1 MSFLFLLLTDRECQ
15 TKTTDMPKTASKKIV
30 NAWAMYDWANSAYNL
45 VITSTIFPAYYVG
58 ITAAAHAGEK
68 SYVNFFGR
76 KFINTALQDYALAVV
91 FLVVAI
97 GSPILSSIAD
107 YKRNKKNWLKGFCYL
122 GSLACMALF
131 WFTKNN
137 IEFGMIAF
145 AVAAWGFWS
154 SLVFYNSYL
163 PDIAAPDDQD
173 RVSAKG
179 FALGYIGSVL
189 LQIICFVIIL
199 QPTWFGLSEA
209 DKSIGARISFL
220 LTGLWWLGFAQITFR
235 ALPASSGAERKAKK
249 HVLINGFHE
258 LQNVWSQLKHMP
270 SLRRFLLS
278 FFLYSMGVQTVML
291 VAAGF
296 GKKEIFPKPEDEP
309 KLLITIII
317 IQLVAMVG
325 ATTMSR
331 LSKRIGNWWVITIAL
346 LIWVGITISAYFV
359 QSQTMFYV
367 LAAVVGLVMG
377 GIQSMSR
384 STYSKL
390 LPETQDTTSFFS
402 FYDVSEKIALVIGI
416 FIFGYVEESSGSMRN
431 SIVALA
437 GFFVLGLIAM
447 IYTKPAYEKRMAE
460 LKNKQNEIVHN

>member
-1 MSFLFLLLTDRECQ
+1 MS
-15 TKTTDMPKTASKKIV
+15 TASKKVI

-58 ITAAAHAGEK
+58 ITAAADPHQK
-68 SYVNFFGR
+68 SYVDFFGR
-76 KFINTALQDYALAVV
+76 KFINTALQDYALALV

-131 WFTKNN
+131 FFTKDN

-163 PDIAAPDDQD
+163 PDIAPPEDQD

-179 FALGYIGSVL
+179 FALGYIGSVI
-189 LQIICFVIIL
+189 LQLICFVIIL
-199 QPTWFGLSEA
+199 QPTWFGLNPA
-209 DKSIGARISFL
+209 DKAIGAKISFL

-235 ALPASSGAERKAKK
+235 ALPISSGVERKAKK
-249 HVLINGFHE
+249 NVLLNGFHE
-258 LQNVWSQLKHMP
+258 LQKVWTQLKHMP

-296 GKKEIFPKPEDEP
+296 GKKEIFPKSEDEP

-325 ATTMSR
+325 ATGMSR
-331 LSKRIGNWWVITIAL
+331 LSKRIGNWWVIM
-346 LIWVGITISAYFV
+346 SAVLVWIGVCIGAYYV
-359 QSQTMFYV
+359 RTQTSFYA
-367 LAAVVGLVMG
+367 LAALVGLVMG

-390 LPETQDTTSFFS
+390 LPETLDTTSFFS
-402 FYDVSEKIALVIGI
+402 FYDVCEKIALVIGI
-416 FIFGYVEESSGSMRN
+416 FVFGYVEETSGNMRN

-437 GFFVLGLIAM
+437 SFFILSLFALL
-447 IYTKPAYEKRMAE
+447 YLKPAYEKRMAE
-460 LKNKQNEIVHN
+460 LKTS

>member
-1 MSFLFLLLTDRECQ
+1 MQ
-15 TKTTDMPKTASKKIV
+15 TASKKV
-30 NAWAMYDWANSAYNL
+30 VTGWAMYDWANSAYNL

-58 ITAAAHAGEK
+58 ITAAAHAGEPA
-68 SYVNFFGR
+68 YVSFFGR

-91 FLVVAI
+91 FLLVSI
-97 GSPILSSIAD
+97 TSPILSSIAD
-107 YKRNKKNWLKGFCYL
+107 YKRNKKNWLKVFCYL
-122 GSLACMALF
+122 GATGCIALF

-137 IEFGMIAF
+137 IEYGIIAF

-163 PDIAAPDDQD
+163 PDIAAPEDQD
-173 RVSAKG
+173 RISAKG

-199 QPTWFGLSEA
+199 KPGWFGLSES
-209 DKSIGARISFL
+209 DKSIGARLSFL
-220 LTGLWWLGFAQITFR
+220 LTGLWWIGFAQITFR
-235 ALPASSGAERKAKK
+235 VLPISSSAERKIKK
-249 HVLINGFHE
+249 NVLVNGFHE
-258 LQNVWSQLKHMP
+258 LKLVWAQLKTMP

-296 GKKEIFPKPEDEP
+296 GKKEIFPDPKDEP

-325 ATTMSR
+325 AIFMSR
-331 LSKRIGNWWVITIAL
+331 LSKRIGNWWVLSSAVV
-346 LIWVGITISAYFV
+346 IWIGVCIGAYFV
-359 QSQTMFYV
+359 KSQTNFYI
-367 LAAVVGLVMG
+367 LAAIVGLVMG

-390 LPETQDTTSFFS
+390 LPETKDTTSFFS
-402 FYDVSEKIALVIGI
+402 FYDVTEKIALVIGI
-416 FIFGYVEESSGSMRN
+416 FLFGFVEEQSGSMRN
-431 SIVALA
+431 SIVAL
-437 GFFVLGLIAM
+437 GSFFVLGMIALL
-447 IYTKPAYEKRMAE
+447 YAKPAYEKRIAE
-460 LKNKQNEIVHN
+460 INK